1 MTKLRV
7 LALLAVVALVLF
19 PAIAGAAEN
28 PPTIPCQF
36 HGTVQIN
43 GADAP
48 VGTEI
53 QALID
58 GNVTGNCTVT
68 TAGTYKLQIQEPT
81 LGAYTGKTVTFT
93 VAGTAVQQTGA
104 FVSGANTVL
113 NLTLGEGGGG
123 VPVGGGIKTVN
134 VVTLPAGSNATATY
148 VQATGVL
155 TLGIPQGA
163 AGAAGQTG
171 ATGATGPAGKSAS
184 NVMGIVAIVIAA
196 IALIVAV
203 VVMLR
208 KPQAPK
214 AA

>member
-19 PAIAGAAEN
+19 PAMALAQN
-28 PPTIPCQF
+28 PPEYPCAF
-36 HGTVQIN
+36 HGTVQVN
-43 GADAP
+43 GVNAP
-48 VGTEI
+48 AGTEI

-58 GNVTGNCTVT
+58 GNVSATATT
-68 TAGTYKLQIQEPT
+68 TASSTYALTIAQPE
-81 LGAYTGKTVTFT
+81 GADYGNKTVTFT
-93 VAGTAVQQTGA
+93 VDGNAVAQTGA
-104 FVSGANTVL
+104 WEAGGNVKVD
-113 NLTLGEGGGG
+113 LTLGEAGGGG
-123 VPVGGGIKTVN
+123 AVGGGITDVKVT
-134 VVTLPAGSNATATY
+134 TLPAGANATATY
-148 VQATGVL
+148 NKTTGVL

-163 AGAAGQTG
+163 AGAAGAAG

>member
-1 MTKLRV
+1 MTKLRI

-19 PAIAGAAEN
+19 PAIAVAQN
-28 PPTIPCQF
+28 PPPLPCRF
-36 HGTVQIN
+36 HGTVLVN

-48 VGTEI
+48 VGTVI

-58 GNVTGNCTVT
+58 GNVTKEYTL
-68 TAGTYKLQIQEPT
+68 TAPGTYALIIEEPEV
-81 LGAYTGKTVTFT
+81 GAYTNKTVSFT
-93 VAGTAVQQTGA
+93 VAGSAVTQTGT
-104 FVSGANTVL
+104 FESGSNFTVD
-113 NLTLGEGGGG
+113 LTLGEGGGG
-123 VPVGGGIKTVN
+123 GTIGGGITKVN
-134 VVTLPAGSNATATY
+134 VITLPAGANATATY

-163 AGAAGQTG
+163 AGAAGATG